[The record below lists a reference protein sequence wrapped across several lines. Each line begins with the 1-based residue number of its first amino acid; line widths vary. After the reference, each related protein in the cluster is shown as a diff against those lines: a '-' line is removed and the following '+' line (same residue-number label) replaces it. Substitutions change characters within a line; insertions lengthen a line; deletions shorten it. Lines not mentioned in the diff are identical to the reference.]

1 MYEYAIKQLTSRDN
15 FYIDLGLDRI
25 RAALEIFGNPQDKLK
40 CIHVAGTNG
49 KGSVCTILDSI
60 LREAGY
66 RTGLYTSPHIWDYTE
81 RIRVCGVEISKEDF
95 ASYVEQI
102 MGCGIHLTEFEI
114 LTVMMFLYFEAKG
127 VDIAILETGLG
138 GRLDATNV
146 IKKNLCSIITQIDL
160 DHTER
165 LGDTKEKIAYEK
177 AGIIKQACPVITSMG
192 YEAIKDKADEMDS
205 MFILATPFVK
215 PEFVEALTLK
225 GNHQVENLALAVN
238 AINYLF
244 KDIDDVTIIAGLRK
258 VKNPCR
264 FQYFPMQNL
273 VVDASHNPNG
283 IAALRDNLDSYFPQD
298 ERRFVFGC
306 LKNKDYSKMMR
317 IQFREG
323 DENYFNEFDYPNAC
337 SIEELQ
343 AACPYKATQY
353 NNEALAD
360 NKLNIICG
368 SFYMIGQMKWIKEL
382 E

>member
-1 MYEYAIKQLTSRDN
+1 MYEDAIKQLTSRDN

-66 RTGLYTSPHIWDYTE
+66 KTGLYTSPHIWDYTE

-244 KDIDDVTIIAGLRK
+244 KDIDDATIIAGLRK

-306 LKNKDYSKMMR
+306 LRNKDYFKMMR
-317 IQFREG
+317 ILFREG
-323 DENYFNEFDYPNAC
+323 DEIYFNEFDYPNAC
-337 SIEELQ
+337 SFEELQ
-343 AACPYKATQY
+343 VACPYKATQY